1 MNYLVL
7 HVRPYDFTGRDGQR
21 RQGATISYLDLDASP
36 APGERGLAP
45 MQVSVPLE
53 LVKSFPQ
60 APALYSLGF
69 AQRRGRDGKP
79 ELHISSATLERGLD
93 LATGVLGQN

>member
-1 MNYLVL
+1 VNYLVL
-7 HVRPYDFTGRDGQR
+7 HVRPYDFTGKDGKQ
-21 RQGATISYLDLDASP
+21 RQGATVTYLDLDAPP
-36 APGERGLAP
+36 ASGERGLAP

-53 LVKSFPQ
+53 LAKSFPQ

-79 ELHISSATLERGLD
+79 ELHISSAKLEGGID
-93 LATGVLGQN
+93 LTTGVLAQN